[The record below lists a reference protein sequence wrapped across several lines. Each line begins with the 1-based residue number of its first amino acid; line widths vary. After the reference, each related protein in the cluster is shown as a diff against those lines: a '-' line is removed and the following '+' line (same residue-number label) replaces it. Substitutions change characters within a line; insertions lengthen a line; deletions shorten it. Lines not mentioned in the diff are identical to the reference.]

1 MTQIEDLILNTL
13 VHKESYARAAIPHL
27 KPEYFEG
34 SRRVV
39 YDEILTFIEKYNK
52 LPNET
57 ALKLAYTSRGGDDI
71 GVIECLGLLKEHT
84 DVEEKWLIDSSE
96 KWCQERAVHIAL
108 MESIRIIDA
117 PDLSNE
123 RGKIPKILQDA
134 LSVTFDNHVG
144 HDYIED
150 WKHRYDY
157 YHKIEDRLDFDIEMF
172 NTITNGG
179 IPRKTLNVILAGIN
193 AGKSLAMCHLAADN
207 LSRGRNVLYITLE
220 MAEERIAERI
230 DANLFDVD
238 INDIKNLSRDDFNRK
253 VDRIK
258 KKSHGNLIV
267 KEYPTA
273 SAHAGHFR
281 ALMQELQLKKNFKP
295 DVVFVDYINI
305 CASSRMK
312 GLGGSINTYS
322 LVKAIAEELRGLAV
336 EFNIALWTATQLTR
350 AGFSSS
356 DIEMTDT
363 SESFG
368 LPASADFYI
377 SLMRT
382 EQLDAANQILV
393 KQLKNRYSDPSQ
405 NKRFV
410 IGCDRPK
417 MRLYDVSDPLAG
429 VMSTTETKDT
439 SAGASPFSSRAGS
452 AKERF
457 DGFKV

>member
-13 VHKESYARAAIPHL
+13 VYKESYARAVIPHL
-27 KPEYFEG
+27 KPEYFDG
-34 SRRVV
+34 ARKKV
-39 YDEILTFIEKYNK
+39 YEEILSFIEKYNK

-57 ALKLAYTSRGGDDI
+57 SLKLAYTGRGGDD
-71 GVIECLGLLKEHT
+71 VSVLECLSLLKEHKP
-84 DVEEKWLIDSSE
+84 VEESWLIDTSE

-108 MESIRIIDA
+108 MESIRIIDT
-117 PDLSNE
+117 PNGEE

-150 WKHRYDY
+150 WKNRYDY
-157 YHKIEDRLDFDIEMF
+157 YHRVEDRLDFDLEMF
-172 NTITNGG
+172 NKITNGG
-179 IPRKTLNVILAGIN
+179 VPRKTLNVILAGIN

-230 DANLFDVD
+230 DANLFDVN
-238 INDIKNLSRDDFNRK
+238 INDIASLGRDEFNRK
-253 VDRIK
+253 IDRLK
-258 KKSHGNLIV
+258 KKSHGSLII

-273 SAHAGHFR
+273 SAHSGHFR
-281 ALMQELQLKKNFKP
+281 ALLQELQLKKNFKP

-322 LVKAIAEELRGLAV
+322 MVKAIAEELRGLAV

-350 AGFSSS
+350 AGFGSS

-368 LPASADFYI
+368 LPASADLYI
-377 SLMRT
+377 GLMRT
-382 EQLDAANQILV
+382 EQLDASNQILV
-393 KQLKNRYSDPSQ
+393 KQLKNRYSDPSE

-410 IGCDRPK
+410 LGLDRPK
-417 MRLYDVSDPLAG
+417 MRLYDVSDPFSG
-429 VMSTTETKDT
+429 VMSTPDAKG
-439 SAGASPFSSRAGS
+439 GAPEGSPFSSREKS
-452 AKERF
+452 TKERF